1 MTTGGDL
8 LDEAKTPAATAA
20 PARVRARRRARART
34 VFGRLVHVA
43 VVLLLVSFVTSLL
56 LVLVPGDPAIT
67 VAGTDATPAEI
78 AQVRDELGLDQ
89 PPLAR
94 YGQWISDVVR
104 GDFGTSLF
112 PPRQSVTEAILS
124 RLPVTIELTLVA
136 IGLALLMAVPLAML
150 CALRPGG
157 RIDRVVGN
165 IASAAISIPS
175 FLGALLLIFLFV
187 FRPELVRTVLLA
199 GAVAIAA
206 WVAWSALRRARTE
219 MAEDRRGTLARAALV
234 AAAVLLAGALLYA
247 FWPELPRQG
256 FVRWTDPEGI
266 GGNLRSIFLPALA
279 LALPEGA
286 VFLRVLRSDM
296 IGTLREDFVLAAR
309 AKGMS
314 TRHILLREVLRP
326 SSFSLITVAGVSL
339 GRLFG
344 GAVVVEAIFRL
355 PGMGTLVVQGV
366 TNKDFPVVQ
375 GAVLVLATIY
385 IGLNLLIDAT
395 YAYLDPRIRRVR
407 R

>member
-8 LDEAKTPAATAA
+8 LDEAAPAAPPPAA
-20 PARVRARRRARART
+20 RAGARRRARVLT
-34 VFGRLVHVA
+34 VLGRLVHVA

-78 AQVRDELGLDQ
+78 QAVREELKLDQ

-94 YGQWISDVVR
+94 YGEWISRVLH
-104 GDFGTSLF
+104 GDFGTSLI
-112 PPRQSVTEAILS
+112 PPRQSVGEAILS

-150 CALRPGG
+150 AALRPGG
-157 RIDRVVGN
+157 RFDRVAGN
-165 IASAAISIPS
+165 LASAAISIPS

-187 FRPELVRTVLLA
+187 FRPELVRGALLA
-199 GAVAIAA
+199 GGVALAA
-206 WVAWSALRRARTE
+206 WVGWSALRRARTE
-219 MAEDRRGTLARAALV
+219 LPEDRRRTLTRAALV
-234 AAAVLLAGALLYA
+234 AAAALATGALLFQ
-247 FWPELPRQG
+247 FWPEFPRQG
-256 FVRWTDPEGI
+256 FVRWSDPEGL
-266 GGNLRSIFLPALA
+266 GENLRSVFLPALA

-296 IGTLREDFVLAAR
+296 IATLKEDFVLAAR
-309 AKGMS
+309 AKGMPD
-314 TRHILLREVLRP
+314 RHILFREVLRP

-375 GAVLVLATIY
+375 GAVLVLAAIY
-385 IGLNLLIDAT
+385 IGLNLLIDTT